1 MSDLYNSV
9 LREHAAVFSLL
20 EDFGPRLD
28 ALAQRAA
35 RTLEDGGT
43 LYFAGN
49 GGSACDAQH
58 LAAELV
64 GRYVSTRRP
73 LRAMALGADSAATTC
88 ISNDFGYEQVVAR
101 QLEGLGRRG
110 DLVFLISTSGNSA
123 NLLLAADTARRQ
135 GIHSV
140 GLLGKGG
147 GQLASRVDQAFI
159 VPSQTT
165 ARIQEAHIF
174 FGHYLCEQI
183 EVYLGLA

>member
-1 MSDLYNSV
+1 MSDLFDTV
-9 LREHAAVFSLL
+9 LREHVAVFAMLG
-20 EDFGPRLD
+20 DAGPRLD
-28 ALAQRAA
+28 SLARLAA
-35 RTLEDGGT
+35 KTLEGGGT

-73 LRAMALGADSAATTC
+73 LRAMALGADTAATTC
-88 ISNDFGYEQVVAR
+88 IANDFGYEQVVAR
-101 QLEGLGRRG
+101 QLEGLGRQG
-110 DLVFLISTSGNSA
+110 DIVFLISTSGNSA
-123 NLLLAADTARRQ
+123 NLLLAADTARRH

-147 GQLASRVDQAFI
+147 GELAGRVDQAFI
-159 VPSQTT
+159 VPSHTT

>member
-1 MSDLYNSV
+1 MSELFNSV
-9 LREHAAVFSLL
+9 LQEHVAVFSML
-20 EDFGPRLD
+20 EEAGPRLH

-35 RTLEDGGT
+35 ETLENGGT

-64 GRYVSTRRP
+64 GRYLSTRRP

-110 DLVFLISTSGNSA
+110 DMVLLISTSGNSA
-123 NLLLAADTARRQ
+123 NLLLAADTARNQ

-147 GQLASRVDQAFI
+147 GQLAPRVDEAFI

-183 EVYLGLA
+183 ERCLGLA

>member
-1 MSDLYNSV
+1 MSDRFEAV
-9 LREHAAVFSLL
+9 LREHVAVFSML
-20 EDFGPRLD
+20 EEAGPRLD
-28 ALAQRAA
+28 ALARRAA
-35 RTLEDGGT
+35 QTLEQGGT

-64 GRYVSTRRP
+64 GRYLGTRRP

-110 DLVFLISTSGNSA
+110 DMVLLISTSGNSV
-123 NLLLAADTARRQ
+123 NLLIAADTARRQ

-147 GQLASRVDQAFI
+147 GELAARVDEAFI
-159 VPSQTT
+159 IPSQTT

-174 FGHYLCEQI
+174 FGHYLCEHI
-183 EVYLGLA
+183 ERYLGLA